1 MAQQC
6 GFFNAKLVN
15 GQYDRVYVA
24 EQFAAYFASFI
35 GNGVFG
41 GTAGQLQVISND
53 NMTVT
58 IAPGKA
64 WINGWWFSSTENHI
78 ETVELADGVLN
89 RIDCVV
95 LRWDNTQRN
104 MYFKVLKGETANS
117 PIQPTIIRNSDYYDL
132 ALCYINVNKG
142 VSKIRQQDITDARL
156 DSSVCGIVTGVV
168 KQADTTDI
176 FRQFTDYFNTF
187 KSDSTR
193 EHTEWF
199 ESVQRDARQL
209 IDSKDGEFDSW
220 FTNLRNRLGTLP
232 VASIQRQIDKMNNDV
247 IVTLS
252 ASGWSQQKP
261 YSQTVQLANVK
272 EDDTVAMYKAH
283 TKTSTQQDIETYD
296 EMSAMITSAT
306 VQNGSVTFYC
316 AIDKPNKDFKVR
328 LRGIES

>member
-41 GTAGQLQVISND
+41 GTSSQLQVVAND

-95 LRWDNTQRN
+95 LRWDNTERN
-104 MYFKVLKGETANS
+104 MYFKVLKGAPSNS
-117 PIQPTIIRNSDYYDL
+117 PSRPALTRNSDYYDL
-132 ALCYINVNKG
+132 ALCYINVNRG
-142 VSKIRQQDITDARL
+142 VSKIRQQDITDTRL
-156 DSSVCGIVTGVV
+156 DNTVCGIVTGVV

-176 FRQFTDYFNTF
+176 FRQYEDF
-187 KSDSTR
+187 
-193 EHTEWF
+193 
-199 ESVQRDARQL
+199 
-209 IDSKDGEFDSW
+209 FDSFKTGKTKEFSEWVDSVKAEMRRLFDSNNTEFNSW
-220 FTNLRNRLGTLP
+220 FMNLKNRLDNMP
-232 VASIQRQIDKMNNDV
+232 VTSIQRQIDKINSDV
-247 IVTLS
+247 VVTLS

-261 YSQTVQLANVK
+261 YNQTVQVTNVK

-306 VQNGSVTFYC
+306 VQDGSVTFYC

>member
-58 IAPGKA
+58 VAPGKA

-95 LRWDNTQRN
+95 LRWDNTERN
-104 MYFKVLKGETANS
+104 MYFKVLKGAPSNS

-132 ALCYINVNKG
+132 VLCYINVNKG
-142 VSKIRQQDITDARL
+142 VSKIKQQDITDTRL
-156 DSSVCGIVTGVV
+156 NSSVCGIVTGVV

-176 FRQFTDYFNTF
+176 FRQFTDYLNTF
-187 KSDSTR
+187 KSDNAIEYKS
-193 EHTEWF
+193 WF
-199 ESVQRDARQL
+199 DSVNRDAAQL
-209 IDSKDGEFDSW
+209 IDSKGGEFNSW
-220 FTNLRNRLGTLP
+220 FTSLRDRLGTLP

-252 ASGWSQQKP
+252 ASSWSQQKP

-272 EDDTVAMYKAH
+272 ENDTVTMYKAH
-283 TKTSTQQDIETYD
+283 TKDSTQQNIEVYD

-316 AIDKPNKDFKVR
+316 AIEKPNKDFKVR

>member
-41 GTAGQLQVISND
+41 GTSSQLQVVAND

-95 LRWDNTQRN
+95 LRWDNTERN
-104 MYFKVLKGETANS
+104 MYFKVLKGAPSNS
-117 PIQPTIIRNSDYYDL
+117 PSRPALTRNSDYYDL
-132 ALCYINVNKG
+132 ALCYINVNRG
-142 VSKIRQQDITDARL
+142 VSKIRQQDITDTRL
-156 DSSVCGIVTGVV
+156 DNTVCGIVTGVV

-176 FRQFTDYFNTF
+176 FRQYEDF
-187 KSDSTR
+187 
-193 EHTEWF
+193 
-199 ESVQRDARQL
+199 
-209 IDSKDGEFDSW
+209 FDSFKTGKTKEFSEWVDSVKAEMRRFFDNNGTEFNSW
-220 FTNLRNRLGTLP
+220 FMNLKNRLDNMP
-232 VASIQRQIDKMNNDV
+232 VTSIQRQIDKINSDV

-261 YSQTVQLANVK
+261 YNQTVQVTNVK

-306 VQNGSVTFYC
+306 VQDGSVTFYC

>member
-41 GTAGQLQVISND
+41 GTSSQLQVVAND

-95 LRWDNTQRN
+95 LRWDNTERN
-104 MYFKVLKGETANS
+104 MYFKVLKGVPANS
-117 PIQPTIIRNSDYYDL
+117 PSKPTLVRNSDYYDL

-142 VSKIRQQDITDARL
+142 VSKIRQQDITDTRL
-156 DSSVCGIVTGVV
+156 DNTVCGIVTGVV
-168 KQADTTDI
+168 EQADTTEI
-176 FRQFTDYFNTF
+176 FRQYEDFFDTF
-187 KSDSTR
+187 KSESIGNLA
-193 EHTEWF
+193 EWF
-199 ESVQRDARQL
+199 GSVRKEARQL
-209 IDSKDGEFDSW
+209 IDSKDSEFNSW
-220 FTNLRNRLGTLP
+220 FTSLRDRLGTLP
-232 VASIQRQIDKMNNDV
+232 VASIQRQIDKMNSDV
-247 IVTLS
+247 VITLS

-283 TKTSTQQDIETYD
+283 TKDSTQQDVETYD

-316 AIDKPNKDFKVR
+316 AIEKPNKDFKVR

>member
-41 GTAGQLQVISND
+41 GTSSQLQVVAND

-89 RIDCVV
+89 RVDCVV
-95 LRWDNTQRN
+95 LRWDNTERN
-104 MYFKVLKGETANS
+104 MYFKVLKGVPSNS
-117 PIQPTIIRNSDYYDL
+117 PSKPTLVRNSDYYDL
-132 ALCYINVNKG
+132 VLCYINVNRG
-142 VSKIRQQDITDARL
+142 VSKIRQQDITDTRL
-156 DSSVCGIVTGVV
+156 NSSVCGIVTGVV

-176 FRQFTDYFNTF
+176 FRQFTDYFNAF
-187 KSDSTR
+187 KSENAIEYKSWFDS
-193 EHTEWF
+193 
-199 ESVQRDARQL
+199 VNRDAAQL

-220 FTNLRNRLGTLP
+220 FNNLRDKLSTLP
-232 VASIQRQIDKMNNDV
+232 VTAIQRQIDKMNSDV
-247 IVTLS
+247 VVTLS

-272 EDDTVAMYKAH
+272 EDDTVTMYKAH
-283 TKTSTQQDIETYD
+283 TKDSTQQNIEVYD

-316 AIDKPNKDFKVR
+316 AIEKPNKDFKVR

>member
-41 GTAGQLQVISND
+41 GTSSQLQVIAND

-95 LRWDNTQRN
+95 LRWDNTERN
-104 MYFKVLKGETANS
+104 MYFKVLKGVPSNS
-117 PIQPTIIRNSDYYDL
+117 PSKPTLVRNSDYYDL

-142 VSKIRQQDITDARL
+142 VSKIRQQDITDTRL
-156 DSSVCGIVTGVV
+156 DNTVCGIVTGVV

-176 FRQFTDYFNTF
+176 FRQYVDYLDNF
-187 KSDSTR
+187 KSDKTT
-193 EHTEWF
+193 EYTEWF
-199 ESVQRDARQL
+199 NSIKSGVTKL
-209 IDSKDGEFDSW
+209 IQDRNSEFDIW
-220 FTNLRNRLGTLP
+220 FSNLRLKLDNSPLTS
-232 VASIQRQIDKMNNDV
+232 VQRQIDKINGEKV
-247 IVTLS
+247 ITLE
-252 ASGWSQQKP
+252 ASKWSNTKP
-261 YSQTVQLANVK
+261 YSQTVELNVL
-272 EDDTVAMYKAH
+272 EDDVLSMYKAH
-283 TKTSTQQDIETYD
+283 TNTSTPQEIELWD
-296 EMSAMITSAT
+296 EMASMITSAT
-306 VQNGSVTFYC
+306 VNNGSITFYC
-316 AIDKPNKDFKVR
+316 GVDKPKETFKIK

>member
-58 IAPGKA
+58 VAPGKA

-95 LRWDNTQRN
+95 LRWDNTERN
-104 MYFKVLKGETANS
+104 MYFKVLKGAPSNS

-132 ALCYINVNKG
+132 VLCYINVNKG
-142 VSKIRQQDITDARL
+142 VSKIRQQDITDTRL
-156 DSSVCGIVTGVV
+156 NSSVCGIVTGVV

-176 FRQFTDYFNTF
+176 FRQFTDYLNTF
-187 KSDSTR
+187 KSDNTIEYKS
-193 EHTEWF
+193 WF
-199 ESVQRDARQL
+199 DSVNRDAAQL
-209 IDSKDGEFDSW
+209 IDSKGGEFNSW
-220 FTNLRNRLGTLP
+220 FTSLRDRLGTLP

-272 EDDTVAMYKAH
+272 EDDTVTMYKAH
-283 TKTSTQQDIETYD
+283 TKDSTQQNIEVYD

-316 AIDKPNKDFKVR
+316 AIEKPNKDFKVR

>member
-89 RIDCVV
+89 RIDCVI

-132 ALCYINVNKG
+132 VLCYINVNKG

-176 FRQFTDYFNTF
+176 FRQFTDYLNTF

-232 VASIQRQIDKMNNDV
+232 VASIQRQIDKMNSDV
-247 IVTLS
+247 VITLS
-252 ASGWSQQKP
+252 VSGWSQQKP

>member
-15 GQYDRVYVA
+15 GQYDRIYVA

-41 GTAGQLQVISND
+41 GTASQLQVISND

-89 RIDCVV
+89 RIDCVI
-95 LRWDNTQRN
+95 LRWDNTQRT
-104 MYFKVLKGETANS
+104 MYFKVLKGEPANS

-132 ALCYINVNKG
+132 VLCYINVNKG

-193 EHTEWF
+193 EHVEWF

-209 IDSKDGEFDSW
+209 IDSKDGEFNSW
-220 FTNLRNRLGTLP
+220 FTSLRDRLGTLP

-252 ASGWSQQKP
+252 ASGWTQQKP

-316 AIDKPNKDFKVR
+316 AIEKPNKDFKVR

>member
-89 RIDCVV
+89 RIDCVI
-95 LRWDNTQRN
+95 LRWDNTQRT
-104 MYFKVLKGETANS
+104 MYFKVLKGESANS

-132 ALCYINVNKG
+132 VLCYINVNKG

-193 EHTEWF
+193 EHVEWF

-209 IDSKDGEFDSW
+209 IDNKDGEFDSW
-220 FTNLRNRLGTLP
+220 FNNLRDKLSTLP
-232 VASIQRQIDKMNNDV
+232 VTAIQRQIDKMNSDV
-247 IVTLS
+247 VVTLS

-261 YSQTVQLANVK
+261 YSQTVQVTNAK
-272 EDDTVAMYKAH
+272 EDDTVTMYKAH
-283 TKTSTQQDIETYD
+283 TKDSTQQNIEVYD

-306 VQNGSVTFYC
+306 VQNGNVTFYC
-316 AIDKPNKDFKVR
+316 AIEKPNKDFKVR

>member
-41 GTAGQLQVISND
+41 GTSSQLQVVAND

-89 RIDCVV
+89 RIDCVI

-104 MYFKVLKGETANS
+104 MYFKVLKGEPANS
-117 PIQPTIIRNSDYYDL
+117 PIQPTITRNSDYYDL
-132 ALCYINVNKG
+132 VLCYINVNKG

-168 KQADTTDI
+168 KQADTTGI
-176 FRQFTDYFNTF
+176 FRQFEDYFNTF

-199 ESVQRDARQL
+199 ESIQRDARQL

-261 YSQTVQLANVK
+261 YNQTVQLANVK

-283 TKTSTQQDIETYD
+283 TKDSTQQDIETYD

-306 VQNGSVTFYC
+306 VQDGSVTFYC